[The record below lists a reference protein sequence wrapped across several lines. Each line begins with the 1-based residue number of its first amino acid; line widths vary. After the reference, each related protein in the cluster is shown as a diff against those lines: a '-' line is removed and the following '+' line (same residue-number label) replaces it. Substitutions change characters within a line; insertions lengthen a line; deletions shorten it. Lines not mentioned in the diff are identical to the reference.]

1 MRVNRR
7 ALLRVAAAAIAA
19 AVAALVAHYEAAER
33 GPPAAAAIQW
43 SPALDEQWV
52 QTAVTVYRLLPDD
65 NEGSRHQRM
74 LGRTDD
80 GHSLLVVHNIDLA
93 PRVPAREGDR
103 LELRGQFEWT
113 DKGGLVHWTHHDP
126 RGRHAGGYIDFEGR
140 RYR

>member
-1 MRVNRR
+1 MFGRCHV
-7 ALLRVAAAAIAA
+7 VS
-19 AVAALVAHYEAAER
+19 
-33 GPPAAAAIQW
+33 W
-43 SPALDEQWV
+43 SPALDEAWV
-52 QTAVTVYRLLPDD
+52 ETAVTIYRVLPDD

-74 LGRTDD
+74 LGRTAD

-103 LELRGQFEWT
+103 LELRGQFEWN

-126 RGRHAGGYIDFEGR
+126 QGRHAGGYIDFDGR

>member
-1 MRVNRR
+1 MRIDRR
-7 ALLRVAAAAIAA
+7 VVVRFAAIAIA
-19 AVAALVAHYEAAER
+19 AVVAALISQYEASQAR
-33 GPPAAAAIQW
+33 PGAGAAIEW

-52 QTAVTVYRLLPDD
+52 DTAVTIYRVLPDD

-74 LGRTDD
+74 LGRTAE
-80 GHSLLVVHNIDLA
+80 GHSLLIVHNIDLA

-103 LELRGQFEWT
+103 LEVRGQFEWN

-126 RGRHAGGYIDFEGR
+126 KGRHAGGYIDFGGR

>member
-7 ALLRVAAAAIAA
+7 ALIRFAAAAIAA
-19 AVAALVAHYEAAER
+19 VIAALIAQFETA
-33 GPPAAAAIQW
+33 GPRTGDRIAW
-43 SPALDEQWV
+43 SPALDEAWV
-52 QTAVTVYRLLPDD
+52 ETAVTIYRVLPDD
-65 NEGSRHQRM
+65 NEGSRHQRL
-74 LGRTDD
+74 LGRTDG

-103 LELRGQFEWT
+103 LELRGQFEWN

-126 RGRHAGGYIDFEGR
+126 GGRHAGGYIDFDGR

>member
-7 ALLRVAAAAIAA
+7 AWVRFVTVAITAV
-19 AVAALVAHYEAAER
+19 VAALIARYEAP
-33 GPPAAAAIQW
+33 GQLAAGAAIEW

-52 QTAVTVYRLLPDD
+52 DTAVTIYRVLPDD
-65 NEGSRHQRM
+65 NVGSRHQRM
-74 LGRTDD
+74 LGRTAD
-80 GHSLLVVHNIDLA
+80 GHSLLIVHNIDLA

-103 LELRGQFEWT
+103 LEVRGQFEWN

-126 RGRHAGGYIDFEGR
+126 QGRHGGGYIDFGGR